1 MTAEMGSRES
11 RDNGQQG
18 DGVDSGNKASGG
30 PLQGVRV
37 IEMGQLIA
45 IPFAMKLLADMGAE
59 VIRLES
65 AGRLES
71 YRSDSVYQNEI
82 HGEFWNRGA
91 NFYEQ
96 NRNKLGITLNLS
108 RPEGL
113 ELLRNLIAISDV
125 FAENFTPRVIRNF
138 GLEYSD
144 LRRIKPDIIM
154 VSSTGY
160 GFSGPWANFGATGPA
175 TEGASGLAFTTGYP
189 GGPPVMAEIPYVDY
203 TAGEH
208 TVFAVMT
215 ALMSRLKTGQGQF
228 IDVSQTQAAAA
239 TIPEALL
246 DFSANGR
253 SPARIGNADP
263 VMAPHGCYPCAGEDR
278 WIVLAVSDDAAWQA
292 LCRVLR
298 QEDWATDARFSGSLG
313 RQSNREEL
321 DRMLGQETAVWDAH
335 RLMSELQAAGVAAGA
350 VLDSKDLLF
359 DPHLRDRAFYEV
371 VQHHPST
378 GMPPLPYAGR
388 PWKLSETPAVLPK
401 AAPLMGEHNDFVLR
415 NLLGLTDNEVV
426 SLEEEGVI
434 GYAPADPR
442 PVQRPSLDEQVRQG
456 RMLRYETNFQ
466 RQVAEAFQPPDE

>member
-1 MTAEMGSRES
+1 MAAEMDSRLL
-11 RDNGQQG
+11 GK
-18 DGVDSGNKASGG
+18 GVDSENNASGG

-37 IEMGQLIA
+37 VEMGQLIA
-45 IPFAMKLLADMGAE
+45 IPFAMKLLADMGAQ

-65 AGRLES
+65 TGRLES
-71 YRSDSVYQNEI
+71 YRSDSVYRNEI

-108 RPEGL
+108 KTEGV
-113 ELLRNLIAISDV
+113 ELLRSLIAISDV

-175 TEGASGLAFTTGYP
+175 TEGASGLAYTTGYS

-208 TVFAVMT
+208 TVFAVMA
-215 ALMSRLKTGQGQF
+215 ALMNRLRDGQGQF

-253 SPARIGNADP
+253 APVRIGNADP

-278 WIVLAVSDDAAWQA
+278 WIVIAVSDDAEWQA
-292 LCRVLR
+292 LCEVLR
-298 QEDWATDARFSGSLG
+298 QKSWAADARFSGSLG
-313 RQSNREEL
+313 RQRNREEL
-321 DRMLGQETAVWDAH
+321 DRMLEKETAVWGAH
-335 RLMSELQAAGVAAGA
+335 CLMSQLQAAGVAAGA

-359 DPHLRDRAFYEV
+359 DPHLRERAFYEV
-371 VQHHPST
+371 VRHHPST
-378 GMPPLPYAGR
+378 GMQPLPYASR
-388 PWKLSETPAVLPK
+388 PWKLSETPAVPPK
-401 AAPLMGEHNDFVLR
+401 AAPLMGEHNGFVLK
-415 NLLGLTDNEVV
+415 NLLGLTADEVV
-426 SLEEEGVI
+426 RLEEEGVI

-456 RMLRYETNFQ
+456 RMLRYETDFQ
-466 RQVAEAFQPPDE
+466 RQVADVFQASEEQGK

>member
-1 MTAEMGSRES
+1 MVSA
-11 RDNGQQG
+11 G
-18 DGVDSGNKASGG
+18 DARLPVDDPAGG
-30 PLQGVRV
+30 PLEGIRV
-37 IEMGQLIA
+37 VEMGQLIA
-45 IPFAMKLLADMGAE
+45 IPFAMKLLADMGAQ

-65 AGRLES
+65 TGRLES
-71 YRSDSVYQNEI
+71 YRSDSVYRNEI

-96 NRNKLGITLNLS
+96 NRNKLGITLDLA

-113 ELLRNLIAISDV
+113 SLLHRLIAVSDV

-138 GLEYSD
+138 GLEYSG

-175 TEGASGLAFTTGYP
+175 TEGASGLAYTTGYP

-215 ALMSRLKTGQGQF
+215 ALISRLRTGEGQF

-246 DFSANGR
+246 DFAANGR
-253 SPARIGNADP
+253 MPTRIGNADP
-263 VMAPHGCYPCAGEDR
+263 VIAPHGCYPCAGDDR
-278 WIVLAVSDDAAWQA
+278 WIVIAVSDDSEWLN
-292 LCRVLR
+292 LCEVLGR
-298 QEDWATDARFSGSLG
+298 KDWAEDARFLSSLG
-313 RQSNREEL
+313 RLRHREEL
-321 DRMLGQETAVWDAH
+321 DGLLREVTVAWDGH
-335 RLMSELQAAGVAAGA
+335 RLMAALQAAGVPAGA

-359 DPHLRDRAFYEV
+359 DAHLTERRFYEV

-378 GMPPLPYAGR
+378 EMPPLPYAGR
-388 PWKLSETPAVLPK
+388 PWKMSETPAVPPK
-401 AAPLMGEHNDFVLR
+401 AAPLMGEHNEFVLR
-415 NLLGLTDNEVV
+415 ELLGLTGEEIAR
-426 SLEEEGVI
+426 LEAQGVI

-456 RMLRYETNFQ
+456 RMLRYEADFQ
-466 RQVAEAFQPPDE
+466 EQVARAYPSTTE